1 MTVTLFSVITSVLLC
16 NVYITSIAL
25 MRRHNGFILRFSL
38 IPLALLIV
46 AGIFRI
52 VFVIEFPSTIVIGS
66 EVILP
71 AISEIVLLCGV

>member
-1 MTVTLFSVITSVLLC
+1 
-16 NVYITSIAL
+16 